1 MKSFTHQLFAKPVN
15 RKTKIKPCSYMD
27 NEISSLIYYSTGVVR
42 VTSAFDYETTQ
53 TYDILI
59 EVADQGTD
67 PAAMSTTVLVTVV
80 VTDINEATPV

>member
-1 MKSFTHQLFAKPVN
+1 MEKSV
-15 RKTKIKPCSYMD
+15 IKR
-27 NEISSLIYYSTGVVR
+27 NISYSTGVVR

-67 PAAMSTTVLVTVV
+67 PAAMSTTVLVTAV
-80 VTDINEATPV
+80 VTDINEAYSCVSIYKQPPINIMR